1 MPDRVAL
8 VRDAFY
14 LAFQGSTF
22 VSGKSSVTQLR
33 ESPADFLEHLVADV
47 F

>member
-1 MPDRVAL
+1 MLDCIAL

-22 VSGKSSVTQLR
+22 VSRKSRVTQSR
-33 ESPADFLEHLVADV
+33 ESPADFLEHLVTDV